1 MRIEIDQSWKIE
13 DTQKPT
19 ILAFSNSKSG
29 AIIILSR
36 EKKLI
41 QKYFRKIGKPRLFA
55 ILSFTAL
62 IYLLVKNELK
72 NGDHIEIDKEYP
84 GYEKLIKQTL
94 SAMII
99 ENTKVKDVH
108 ISSTLIGKRSKAH
121 IIAYTGFK
129 KRSKLG
135 IKKVSAQNIISII
148 KRNQKSGST

>member
-19 ILAFSNSKSG
+19 IIAFSNSKNG

-55 ILSFTAL
+55 ILSFVGL

-84 GYEKLIKQTL
+84 GYEKLIKSKLNT
-94 SAMII
+94 MII
-99 ENTKVKDVH
+99 ENTKMKDIH
-108 ISSTLIGKRSKAH
+108 ISSTLIGKKSKAH
-121 IIAYTGFK
+121 IIAYAGFK
-129 KRSKLG
+129 KKSKLK
-135 IKKVSAQNIISII
+135 IKTILARDVINII
-148 KRNQKSGST
+148 KRNLKSGST